1 VPWKSRVVAKTAFT
15 LALVLLAALPAP
27 AGAAPAQYV
36 ETAAGLRDR
45 LDPLWSERAGRYVTG
60 SDRTATGVNAAVLA
74 VDSIAARRGAGA
86 PREAAR
92 ARAIVR
98 WLTGPSVWRGG
109 RTPGWMAGPRGSS
122 LLPVYQS
129 EAVGGL
135 VQAYVA
141 RRELALPRRGVA
153 AIRARIRRVARS
165 RAFRWPALNLNQINW
180 YVELIAARAVVEQ
193 RPRLLAHGFRRY
205 LNRFLA
211 GVRPR
216 GRAAGNLGPGLRF
229 HYRPSRRP
237 GEPINV
243 DSAEYANI
251 VLGVSRFYAAA
262 RAAGMPRPAPAR
274 LRLLRA
280 WVRRAVAGYWTHAG
294 YLNWDTGYGF
304 ARWHQT
310 KKLMLAQQTLIGLAT
325 APELLP
331 SARWGAWARWMLDRG
346 LARYEG
352 LAGPIP
358 SPLAFGVQ
366 VVRQT
371 RGAAQLAAARAAM
384 NAALAADAGLE
395 AKPASRP
402 PALYAYDPDIGR
414 LAVTTPSYNTA
425 IIAVNQGAFPYG
437 GIDLARLFDGD
448 QEVAATIGGRPPGA
462 FGLVARRGDGRILLA
477 TQRARRRLNRR
488 VTPLRLIR
496 APRGVG
502 VQAGTTARQAYAGPF
517 VDLRTAG
524 TVRAHRLRAT
534 SRYRFTPDRIDAR
547 WTLARSA
554 SARRVVAEVGFP
566 SWGAGATAVAELR
579 DGRMLTLTRAPVPLR
594 SVRSVRIVS
603 ARGSYT
609 IVPVTAPPRARV
621 GMRPTRPQPSA
632 PRAGPTLTVA
642 LGSSTVAAPLTFA
655 VRLSVAARR

>member
-1 VPWKSRVVAKTAFT
+1 M
-15 LALVLLAALPAP
+15 
-27 AGAAPAQYV
+27 
-36 ETAAGLRDR
+36 
-45 LDPLWSERAGRYVTG
+45 TG

-141 RRELALPRRGVA
+141 RRELALPRRDVA

-262 RAAGMPRPAPAR
+262 RAAGMPRPGLPGCGCCA
-274 LRLLRA
+274 A

-358 SPLAFGVQ
+358 APLAFGVH
-366 VVRQT
+366 VVR
-371 RGAAQLAAARAAM
+371 
-384 NAALAADAGLE
+384 ADAGRR
-395 AKPASRP
+395 PAR
-402 PALYAYDPDIGR
+402 GR
-414 LAVTTPSYNTA
+414 
-425 IIAVNQGAFPYG
+425 
-437 GIDLARLFDGD
+437 
-448 QEVAATIGGRPPGA
+448 
-462 FGLVARRGDGRILLA
+462 ARRDER
-477 TQRARRRLNRR
+477 RARRRRR
-488 VTPLRLIR
+488 ARGEAGLAPAGPVRLRPGHRAARGHDPQLQHGHHRRQPGRVPLWRDRPRAPLRRRPGGGGDDRRAGRR
-496 APRGVG
+496 APSGWWR
-502 VQAGTTARQAYAGPF
+502 AAA
-517 VDLRTAG
+517 TAG
-524 TVRAHRLRAT
+524 
-534 SRYRFTPDRIDAR
+534 SCSP
-547 WTLARSA
+547 RSA
-554 SARRVVAEVGFP
+554 P
-566 SWGAGATAVAELR
+566 
-579 DGRMLTLTRAPVPLR
+579 
-594 SVRSVRIVS
+594 
-603 ARGSYT
+603 
-609 IVPVTAPPRARV
+609 
-621 GMRPTRPQPSA
+621 
-632 PRAGPTLTVA
+632 
-642 LGSSTVAAPLTFA
+642 AAA
-655 VRLSVAARR
+655 